1 MDLLRR
7 LLAFSPEE
15 RMTVEEALEH
25 PYVAQFHDKNKE
37 STMAHPIRVQINDNR
52 KLTIK
57 DYRDALY

>member
-7 LLAFSPEE
+7 LLSFSPEE
-15 RMTVEEALEH
+15 RITVEEALDH
-25 PYVAQFHDKNKE
+25 PYVAQFHDRNKE
-37 STMAHPIRVQINDNR
+37 IGMSNPIRVQINDNR